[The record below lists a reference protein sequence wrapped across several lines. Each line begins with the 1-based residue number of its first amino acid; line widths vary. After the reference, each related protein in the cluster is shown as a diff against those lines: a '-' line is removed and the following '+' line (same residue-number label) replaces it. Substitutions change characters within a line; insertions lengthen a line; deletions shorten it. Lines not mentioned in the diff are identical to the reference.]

1 MFAPDLTGT
10 RVAAPALPMDQPMPK
25 GAKKKEQLPEEM
37 LAMRDYTLGD
47 SGMSRSDGT
56 VLLHVS
62 HSNLKQTFFHEL
74 RLDMHSTVEAVK
86 RKLEFH
92 TGTSAMNCQVRRA
105 RQGCQRRQPAR
116 KARAR
121 ARGAAPAA
129 LCAPAPHRSEAVCS
143 VVGVG
148 ACAETL
154 HRVRGSCSSST
165 RTRR

>member
-1 MFAPDLTGT
+1 VDFRHEQVNRNGSVCFKNLSGRKSVRERPHSTAMMFAPDLTGT

-92 TGTSAMNCQVRRA
+92 TGTSAMNCQVRW
-105 RQGCQRRQPAR
+105 AR
-116 KARAR
+116 KACCR
-121 ARGAAPAA
+121 
-129 LCAPAPHRSEAVCS
+129 
-143 VVGVG
+143 
-148 ACAETL
+148 
-154 HRVRGSCSSST
+154 
-165 RTRR
+165 

>member
-92 TGTSAMNCQVRRA
+92 TGTSAVTNQVRPCVRA
-105 RQGCQRRQPAR
+105 RILSHLLPCLRTWLHFGCPLAS
-116 KARAR
+116 
-121 ARGAAPAA
+121 G
-129 LCAPAPHRSEAVCS
+129 LV
-143 VVGVG
+143 
-148 ACAETL
+148 L
-154 HRVRGSCSSST
+154 
-165 RTRR
+165 

>member
-1 MFAPDLTGT
+1 
-10 RVAAPALPMDQPMPK
+10 MDQPMPK

-92 TGTSAMNCQVRRA
+92 TGTSAMNCQVRR
-105 RQGCQRRQPAR
+105 RCQRQAYHHQQPAR

-121 ARGAAPAA
+121 TRARARRCSRRTVRA
-129 LCAPAPHRSEAVCS
+129 CAPQIGGSLFGCGRR
-143 VVGVG
+143 GV
-148 ACAETL
+148 
-154 HRVRGSCSSST
+154 R
-165 RTRR
+165 